1 MQALNP
7 CATCLHHVAL
17 FTYLVLRTASK
28 DLSRTARLLE
38 YHMNIQAK
46 LYTIFPTPSSFL
58 AIFALSVLHRL
69 LLHCFYRSL
78 QLSHPRPNPVLYLLS
93 IRRFDGLFIRLFELR
108 QFLLGGCPVVGCVD
122 GLLFRFLKG
131 YFELV
136 FCCCV
141 AVAVISNTDRARG
154 EDRDSQFL

>member
-1 MQALNP
+1 MFASCCAVHTSCTPYGCKRSISYSQIARIPHEYTSQAI
-7 CATCLHHVAL
+7 
-17 FTYLVLRTASK
+17 YI
-28 DLSRTARLLE
+28 LL
-38 YHMNIQAK
+38 
-46 LYTIFPTPSSFL
+46 SSFL

-93 IRRFDGLFIRLFELR
+93 ISRFNGLFIRLFELR

-141 AVAVISNTDRARG
+141 AVAVISNTNRVRG